1 VFNRV
6 HVILEI
12 SPRYFAALV
21 LLYPGCGEGFVEYDA
36 KSVYNVLY
44 FPKWFTLCISNKI
57 SSVCICRYTIVYMYI

>member
-1 VFNRV
+1 MFNRV

-44 FPKWFTLCISNKI
+44 FSQ
-57 SSVCICRYTIVYMYI
+57 VVYIMYKQ